1 MHILLKAWRKSQHD
15 ICDCWAKN
23 MLNQQ
28 DVCLKLS
35 HLPPSSLVLWWPL
48 FLEDFPVWIPVCL
61 YVREC
66 PIMCNLQSDRPCNRQ
81 RKEKSVHNL
90 ICKSHIKLETESSL
104 WTEILVLQVTR
115 FRRFLKCD
123 VGEKHWGAILI
134 TFWPIRLKRRA
145 SIPPY
150 ASLLLNRRTYI
161 PLVNTISQERFKGFS
176 SNFAQMS
183 TLTWEWTD

>member
-1 MHILLKAWRKSQHD
+1 MFETLPSASIITCPVVTSVSGRLPRVDPRLS
-15 ICDCWAKN
+15 
-23 MLNQQ
+23 
-28 DVCLKLS
+28 VCQR
-35 HLPPSSLVLWWPL
+35 V
-48 FLEDFPVWIPVCL
+48 
-61 YVREC
+61 C
-66 PIMCNLQSDRPCNRQ
+66 PIMCNLQSDRPRNRQ

-90 ICKSHIKLETESSL
+90 ICKNHIKLETESLL

-134 TFWPIRLKRRA
+134 SFWPIRLKRRA
-145 SIPPY
+145 TIPPF

-161 PLVNTISQERFKGFS
+161 PLVNTISQERFEGFS